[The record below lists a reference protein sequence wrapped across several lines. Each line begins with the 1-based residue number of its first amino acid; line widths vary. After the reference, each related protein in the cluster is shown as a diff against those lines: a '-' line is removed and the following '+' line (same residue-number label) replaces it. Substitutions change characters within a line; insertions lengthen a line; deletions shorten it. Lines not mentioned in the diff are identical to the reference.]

1 MSPTTKRRPVVWIA
15 VLGFL
20 LLVVLHLDFWRPQRL
35 VFHLGWLPEELAYR
49 IVYLLLAWLYM
60 LFICWVVWDEEEQG

>member
-1 MSPTTKRRPVVWIA
+1 MPPTSKYRPTVWIA
-15 VLGFL
+15 VFGFL
-20 LLVVLHLDFWRPQRL
+20 LLVALHLDFWRPQRL

-60 LFICWVVWDEEEQG
+60 LWICGLVWREEGE